1 MTTIEIIRGS
11 IVEQST
17 DAIVNAANST
27 LMGGGNVDG
36 IIHSQGGPL
45 IKEECAKIRL
55 EQYPN
60 GLPTGGAVATTAGNL
75 KARFVIHTVGP
86 IYGRSKQPETELA
99 ACFISCLQLA
109 GELGLSSISF
119 PAISTGA
126 YAYPLKEAAEVSL
139 RTVLQVRTSLS
150 LIRFVLFDGEVFDA
164 FQRVW
169 RTMGLGSSP

>member
-1 MTTIEIIRGS
+1 MTNIEVIRGS
-11 IVEQST
+11 IVAQST
-17 DAIVNAANST
+17 EAIVNAANST

-36 IIHSQGGPL
+36 VIHSQGGSS
-45 IKEECAKIRL
+45 IKEECEKIRR

-60 GLPTGGAVATTAGNL
+60 GLPTGKAVATTAGNL
-75 KARFVIHTVGP
+75 KARYVIHTVGP
-86 IYGRSKQPETELA
+86 IYGRSKQPEVELA

-109 GELGLSSISF
+109 EELGLSSISF

-139 RTVLQVRTSLS
+139 KAVLQTKTSLA
-150 LIRFVLFDGEVFDA
+150 LIRFVLFDGKVFDA

-169 RTMGLGSSP
+169 RGFHAQR